1 MAPRPEI
8 IEIYDTTLRDGEQTP
23 GISLVPDEKVAIADQ
38 LACLGVD
45 VIEAGYPVA
54 SPGDFDAVET
64 IARRLQETTISAIA
78 RTCSED
84 IDAARKALRDAGRSR
99 ILAFSPV
106 SDLQIRH
113 QLGTTREAVRE
124 SVHIAVARAV
134 GSFDEVEFA
143 LMDATRADV
152 EFLAEVMQVGL
163 DDGAT
168 GFVVADT
175 VGYAL
180 PHEYGAL
187 IARLHELVPGL
198 HDVSVSVHCHDDLG
212 LAVANSLAGLMQ
224 GASSVHCTVNGIGER
239 AGNAPLEDIVMA
251 LHTRMADVGLAT
263 RVTTSELVPTSRMVA
278 QITDVPVPPNKAVV
292 GSNAFAHESG
302 IHQDGVLK
310 ERTTYEIMD
319 PVSVGFASN
328 SIVLGKH
335 SGRHALSKV
344 LKDIGIEAEG
354 EALEEAFRRFK
365 RAADSKRAITE
376 RDLVEMFSA
385 LGPTGEELVGQVRD
399 LKR

>member
-1 MAPRPEI
+1 MPPERKI
-8 IEIYDTTLRDGEQTP
+8 VEIYDTTLRDGEQTP
-23 GISLVPDEKVAIADQ
+23 GISLTPDEKVKIADQ

-45 VIEAGYPVA
+45 VIEAGYPMA
-54 SPGDFDAVET
+54 SPGDFDAVEA
-64 IARRLQETTISAIA
+64 IARRLQDTTISAIA

-84 IDAARKALRDAGRSR
+84 IDAARKALRDAGHSR

-124 SVHIAVARAV
+124 TVHTAVARAV

-143 LMDATRADV
+143 LMDATRADP
-152 EFLAEVMQVGL
+152 EFLAELIQVGL
-163 DDGAT
+163 EDGAT

-180 PHEYGAL
+180 PQEYGGL
-187 IARLHELVPGL
+187 IAKLHELVPGL
-198 HDVSVSVHCHDDLG
+198 HDVPVSVHCHNDLG

-224 GASSVHCTVNGIGER
+224 GARSVHCTVNGIGER
-239 AGNAPLEDIVMA
+239 AGNAPLEEVVMA
-251 LHTRMADVGLAT
+251 LHTRMANVGLAT

-278 QITDVPVPPNKAVV
+278 QITGVPVPPNKAVV

-335 SGRHALSKV
+335 SGRHAFSKV
-344 LKDIGIEAEG
+344 LNDIGVEADR
-354 EALEEAFRRFK
+354 EALEAAFRRFK
-365 RAADSKRAITE
+365 SLADRKREITE
-376 RDLVEMFSA
+376 RDLLEIF
-385 LGPTGEELVGQVRD
+385 RI
-399 LKR
+399 